1 MHALFWHVP
10 AGARSRRL
18 NGRAIYCPRC
28 VSPVEHGQE
37 HRAAQEEEEDSSAA
51 SLFTV
56 SLTEE
61 LS

>member
-1 MHALFWHVP
+1 
-10 AGARSRRL
+10 
-18 NGRAIYCPRC
+18 
-28 VSPVEHGQE
+28 VEHGQE
-37 HRAAQEEEEDSSAA
+37 HRAAQEEEEEDDSSAA